1 MLWSSHHLFVWCLQ
15 QDLQD
20 KLGDVSKELSHLRTK
35 CADREA
41 LINTLKVEL
50 QNVLHCWEKEK
61 ARAAQSESELQK
73 LSQAFHK
80 DTEVLPGTRGLSGRP
95 RTNLTFRNS
104 HLSSGSFYS
113 YLIQKILLSCFEV
126 FMPAANPAIPLLL
139 YDTILREIK

>member
-1 MLWSSHHLFVWCLQ
+1 M
-15 QDLQD
+15 
-20 KLGDVSKELSHLRTK
+20 RTK

-61 ARAAQSESELQK
+61 ARAAQSESELPK